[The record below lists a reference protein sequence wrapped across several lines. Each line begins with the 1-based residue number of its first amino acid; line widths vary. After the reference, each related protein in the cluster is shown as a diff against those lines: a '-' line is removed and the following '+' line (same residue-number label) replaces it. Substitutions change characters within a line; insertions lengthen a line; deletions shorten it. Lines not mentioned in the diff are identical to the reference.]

1 MSELRERIRHLLLTE
16 LSKNPRGRA
25 LLAEGLK
32 KKPKKTSH
40 RSRSR
45 SVHRPEMKAEGRHR
59 SRSRSVHRSKSI
71 GMALLA
77 EGRHRSRSR
86 SVHRP
91 EMRHRS
97 RSRSLGKA
105 LLMGGAR
112 KPRVASKRHAT
123 KPRVQNSALKK
134 INEIAR
140 EIWDKNPHMEWKD
153 CIKEASKEYRGEKGS
168 ALRHR
173 RSHRRY

>member
-1 MSELRERIRHLLLTE
+1 
-16 LSKNPRGRA
+16 
-25 LLAEGLK
+25 
-32 KKPKKTSH
+32 
-40 RSRSR
+40 
-45 SVHRPEMKAEGRHR
+45 
-59 SRSRSVHRSKSI
+59 
-71 GMALLA
+71 
-77 EGRHRSRSR
+77 
-86 SVHRP
+86 
-91 EMRHRS
+91 MRHRS

-105 LLMGGAR
+105 LLVQMGGAR

-134 INEIAR
+134 INEIAH